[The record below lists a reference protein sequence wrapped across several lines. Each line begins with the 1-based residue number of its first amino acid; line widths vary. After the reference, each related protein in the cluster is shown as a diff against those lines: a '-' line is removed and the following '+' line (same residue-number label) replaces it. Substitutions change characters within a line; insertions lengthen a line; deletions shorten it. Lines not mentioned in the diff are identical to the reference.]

1 MPTSRSLLEGPSSSN
16 SWVKS
21 SGNALQNEL
30 IRYIISVNV
39 RFLNSGYAFHCET
52 KILFVFVDA
61 GETAQQ
67 DFCVF
72 GENLKLMRVLAN
84 IKGRGW
90 LQSLMEATALFE
102 DTAVKDISPSIS
114 ELNCIVIVLTLF
126 QSFSS
131 ELRLAHGVVH
141 Y

>member
-1 MPTSRSLLEGPSSSN
+1 M
-16 SWVKS
+16 S
-21 SGNALQNEL
+21 SGNAFQNEL

-39 RFLNSGYAFHCET
+39 RFLNSGYSFHRET

-72 GENLKLMRVLAN
+72 YENLKLMRVLAN
-84 IKGRGW
+84 MKGRRW
-90 LQSLMEATALFE
+90 LQSHMEAAALFE
-102 DTAVKDISPSIS
+102 DTAVKDFSPSIS
-114 ELNCIVIVLTLF
+114 ERNGIVILLTLL

-131 ELRLAHGVVH
+131 KLRLAHGVVH